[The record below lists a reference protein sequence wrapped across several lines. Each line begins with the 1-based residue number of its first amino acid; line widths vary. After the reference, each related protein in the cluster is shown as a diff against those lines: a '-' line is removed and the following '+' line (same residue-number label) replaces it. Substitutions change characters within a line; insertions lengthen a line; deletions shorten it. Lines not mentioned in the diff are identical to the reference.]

1 MEPERCVF
9 GVFFPHTGQH
19 QPHDLVMTQ
28 GSMAARWGGL
38 PKPCTA
44 AHRTGCAEDQR
55 PDGGKT
61 GRPMPRLRAAM
72 PMKPRPEIMSRV
84 KAFRHRQCDRPQIDH
99 RHVLHLHGA
108 YDGRQTRFLPADQCL
123 HCATGNSYAVHHLMR
138 RLQHIRQHRS
148 MTNFKMD
155 RFILN
160 SCFVVYISHYC
171 WIWPIGQASFPWPLL
186 LLSWENASAIPAK
199 ITSRRI
205 AYSSTAGKSYVCD
218 TQPAQKRKSDMKG
231 ERHNVQ

>member
-1 MEPERCVF
+1 MIA
-9 GVFFPHTGQH
+9 
-19 QPHDLVMTQ
+19 L
-28 GSMAARWGGL
+28 
-38 PKPCTA
+38 
-44 AHRTGCAEDQR
+44 
-55 PDGGKT
+55 
-61 GRPMPRLRAAM
+61 
-72 PMKPRPEIMSRV
+72 
-84 KAFRHRQCDRPQIDH
+84 QIDH

-123 HCATGNSYAVHHLMR
+123 RCATGNSYAVHHLMR

-171 WIWPIGQASFPWPLL
+171 WIWPIGQASFLWPLL
-186 LLSWENASAIPAK
+186 LLSGENASAIPAK

>member
-1 MEPERCVF
+1 
-9 GVFFPHTGQH
+9 
-19 QPHDLVMTQ
+19 
-28 GSMAARWGGL
+28 
-38 PKPCTA
+38 
-44 AHRTGCAEDQR
+44 
-55 PDGGKT
+55 
-61 GRPMPRLRAAM
+61 
-72 PMKPRPEIMSRV
+72 
-84 KAFRHRQCDRPQIDH
+84 
-99 RHVLHLHGA
+99 
-108 YDGRQTRFLPADQCL
+108 
-123 HCATGNSYAVHHLMR
+123 MR

-148 MTNFKMD
+148 MTNFKVD

-186 LLSWENASAIPAK
+186 LLSGENTSAIPAK

>member
-1 MEPERCVF
+1 M
-9 GVFFPHTGQH
+9 
-19 QPHDLVMTQ
+19 
-28 GSMAARWGGL
+28 
-38 PKPCTA
+38 
-44 AHRTGCAEDQR
+44 
-55 PDGGKT
+55 GGKT
-61 GRPMPRLRAAM
+61 GRPMPRLWAAM

>member
-1 MEPERCVF
+1 
-9 GVFFPHTGQH
+9 
-19 QPHDLVMTQ
+19 
-28 GSMAARWGGL
+28 MAARW
-38 PKPCTA
+38 
-44 AHRTGCAEDQR
+44 
-55 PDGGKT
+55 GGKT
-61 GRPMPRLRAAM
+61 GRPMPRLWAAM

-84 KAFRHRQCDRPQIDH
+84 KAFRHRR
-99 RHVLHLHGA
+99 
-108 YDGRQTRFLPADQCL
+108 LPSRSI
-123 HCATGNSYAVHHLMR
+123 TGNSYAVHHLMR
-138 RLQHIRQHRS
+138 RVQHIRQHRS

-186 LLSWENASAIPAK
+186 LLSGENASAISAK